1 MGPHYFV
8 QGLFVLTGIIAV
20 LASVLNWDWFFK
32 ARNAQLIVRNVGR
45 PRARLFYG
53 VLGLILIG
61 MAIYFYIQTIK
72 VITT

>member
-8 QGLFVLTGIIAV
+8 QGLFVLAGIVAL
-20 LASVLNWDWFFK
+20 LASLFNWDWFFK

-61 MAIYFYIQTIK
+61 MAVFFYFE
-72 VITT
+72 TTKAIP

>member
-8 QGLFVLTGIIAV
+8 QGLFVVTGIIAL
-20 LASVLNWDWFFK
+20 LASLLNWDWFFK
-32 ARNAQLIVRNVGR
+32 ARNTQIIVRNVGR

-61 MAIYFYIQTIK
+61 MAIFFYIETLKAIS
-72 VITT
+72 